1 MITSE
6 KFPELRENKLLHS
19 ESTTYPSQEI
29 KIISLEEQSGET
41 EEQQREELKNG
52 QWEEKK
58 VTYKWL

>member
-19 ESTTYPSQEI
+19 ESTTHPSQEI

-52 QWEEKK
+52 Q
-58 VTYKWL
+58 